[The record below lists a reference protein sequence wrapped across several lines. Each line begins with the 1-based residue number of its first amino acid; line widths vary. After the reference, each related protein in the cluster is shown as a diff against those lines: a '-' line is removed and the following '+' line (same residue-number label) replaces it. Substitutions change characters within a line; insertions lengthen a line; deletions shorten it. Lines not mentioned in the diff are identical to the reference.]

1 LRSTPQPQHF
11 IFAAPMPHTIKN
23 LYTGSVSRT
32 ALLTTFLPLSYVVF
46 FGSMMA
52 AAAVFPG
59 GYVWSKDVISILI
72 SPRRNPEGY
81 WLPACGLAVTVLL
94 VWPIGGYVGQ
104 RLRPIAP
111 RLARGAGLGIS
122 LSFFMLLL
130 SLLAQ
135 HIQPLLG
142 VKWLHELTAR
152 AAAAI
157 FAFGLVCCIAA
168 TVKDRLRSLGGQRSL
183 GNSLTLSWTLLTLLP
198 IVCPVVI
205 GVLVLL
211 AKHADQAW
219 AENLRQSFRHTPLWH
234 LAFWE
239 WIGTC
244 NIFAFLTVSV
254 LFLPRAA
261 AAQMPQL
268 DPRPVTGGKSEEPF
282 PREGTE
288 DAG

>member
-1 LRSTPQPQHF
+1 LRSTPPPQRF
-11 IFAAPMPHTIKN
+11 IFVVPMPHTIRN
-23 LYTGSVSRT
+23 LFTGHVSRT
-32 ALLTTFLPLSYVVF
+32 ALLTTILPLSYVVF

-59 GYVWSKDVISILI
+59 GYVWSEDVISRLI
-72 SPRRNPEGY
+72 SPRYNPAGY
-81 WLPACGLAVTVLL
+81 WLSACGLAVTVLL
-94 VWPIGGYVGQ
+94 VWPIGGYVAQ
-104 RLRPIAP
+104 RLCAIAP

-122 LSFFMLLL
+122 LSFLMLLL

-157 FAFGLVCCIAA
+157 FACGLACCIAV

-183 GNSLTLSWTLLTLLP
+183 GHALTLSWALLTLLP
-198 IVCPVVI
+198 IVCPVLI

-211 AKHADQAW
+211 AKQADQIW
-219 AENLRQSFRHTPLWH
+219 AENLRQSFRHTPFWH

-254 LFLPRAA
+254 LFLPRTAA
-261 AAQMPQL
+261 TQR
-268 DPRPVTGGKSEEPF
+268 PRPDLRPGIAGKCEETF
-282 PREGTE
+282 PREVTE
-288 DAG
+288 DVG

>member
-1 LRSTPQPQHF
+1 
-11 IFAAPMPHTIKN
+11 MPHTIKN

-32 ALLTTFLPLSYVVF
+32 ALLTTFLPLSYLVF

-94 VWPIGGYVGQ
+94 VWPIGGYVEQ
-104 RLRPIAP
+104 RLRAISP

-157 FAFGLVCCIAA
+157 FACGLVCCIAA

-183 GNSLTLSWTLLTLLP
+183 GNALTLSWALLTLLP

-261 AAQMPQL
+261 AAQMPRL
-268 DPRPVTGGKSEEPF
+268 DPHPVTGENTEESF
-282 PREGTE
+282 PREVTE

>member
-1 LRSTPQPQHF
+1 
-11 IFAAPMPHTIKN
+11 MPHTIRN
-23 LYTGSVSRT
+23 LFTGNVSRT

-46 FGSMMA
+46 FGSMTA

-59 GYVWSKDVISILI
+59 GYVWSEDVISRLI
-72 SPRRNPEGY
+72 SPTRNPQGY

-94 VWPIGGYVGQ
+94 VWPIGGYVEH
-104 RLRPIAP
+104 RLRPIVP
-111 RLARGAGLGIS
+111 RLARGAGVGIS

-157 FAFGLVCCIAA
+157 FAIGLICCIAA
-168 TVKDRLRSLGGQRSL
+168 TVKDRLNSMGGQRSL
-183 GNSLTLSWTLLTLLP
+183 GKALTLSWALLTLLP

-219 AENLRQSFRHTPLWH
+219 AENLRLSFRHTPLWH

-261 AAQMPQL
+261 VAQLPRL
-268 DPRPVTGGKSEEPF
+268 DSRPVTREKSDESF

>member
-1 LRSTPQPQHF
+1 
-11 IFAAPMPHTIKN
+11 MPHTIKN
-23 LYTGSVSRT
+23 LFTGSVSRT
-32 ALLTTFLPLSYVVF
+32 ALLTTFLPLSYLVF

-52 AAAVFPG
+52 AAAVYPG

-94 VWPIGGYVGQ
+94 VWPIGGYVEQ
-104 RLRPIAP
+104 RLRSIAP

-122 LSFFMLLL
+122 MSFFMLLL

-157 FAFGLVCCIAA
+157 FACGLVCCIAV

-183 GNSLTLSWTLLTLLP
+183 GNALTLSWALLTLLP

-244 NIFAFLTVSV
+244 NIFAFLTASV

-261 AAQMPQL
+261 AARMPRL
-268 DPRPVTGGKSEEPF
+268 DPHPVTGEKCDESF
-282 PREGTE
+282 PREVTE